1 VLISFLDLLNV
12 KKIGDNN
19 IHAPGSKRLRR
30 VRSRFAAFKIQGSRL
45 PLRGVQGSRF
55 KVQKSL
61 NRQDRQGREERQVF
75 AVLWI
80 LCVLERAQRAGGE
93 NKQAVLCDLRASNA
107 RQRVGGEEL

>member
-1 VLISFLDLLNV
+1 
-12 KKIGDNN
+12 
-19 IHAPGSKRLRR
+19 
-30 VRSRFAAFKIQGSRL
+30 
-45 PLRGVQGSRF
+45 
-55 KVQKSL
+55 L